1 MLASYIHITQENTI
15 NNKIKYKQIQSIEK
29 TNRSILLTKNNA
41 KSF

>member
-15 NNKIKYKQIQSIEK
+15 NKKIKYKQIQSIEK